1 MVNTSIDIL
10 PPLYRDLK
18 SSVRLNFGKRSTEL
32 RQAQLPRSRRSLSY
46 RADSER
52 STERSRRSL
61 VELHAEVSASRSRLL
76 KLVEL
81 QEHHTVAIAPGHT
94 ARILCQT
101 VKPNRMMMLIIVA

>member
-18 SSVRLNFGKRSTEL
+18 SS
-32 RQAQLPRSRRSLSY
+32 
-46 RADSER
+46 
-52 STERSRRSL
+52 
-61 VELHAEVSASRSRLL
+61 SASRSRLL